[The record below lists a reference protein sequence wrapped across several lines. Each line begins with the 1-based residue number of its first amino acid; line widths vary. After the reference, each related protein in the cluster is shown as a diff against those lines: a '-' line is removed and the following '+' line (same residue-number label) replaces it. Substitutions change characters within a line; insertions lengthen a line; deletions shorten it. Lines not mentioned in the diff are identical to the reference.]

1 MFLDRTVDFFRALA
15 KSSDVSD
22 EPLRATTWEALE
34 NAYRNKHIVIGQL
47 KVKTAKG
54 YIVAFGEID
63 AFMPY
68 YRFDNYNYP
77 SIPLHMRNV
86 DYQFHI
92 LDFDREQEQ
101 IQVSHLSVVKEDM
114 RAAIR
119 AFNRGDVVK
128 AEVTSVSEEYGAT
141 VDIDGVTALLPTRH
155 LSWKPVQNPHD
166 IVRVGNIIDVQV
178 MAVKAAKLNLVVG
191 LKQCDKSAWGEFLQA
206 HEVGS
211 RLQVSIVR
219 ITDYGYLVTTEQ
231 GLKGLIHISEVSWSE
246 NRPALGKLHKKGDVL
261 TARLTEIDHEREQL
275 ALSLKQCDK
284 NPWDQLQR
292 RYQVGDIA
300 DFTIAKNVGY
310 GLLVHTPFDVFGLVH
325 HSELSW
331 LLTGQA
337 NSSNFQAG
345 EQLRLRVVKV
355 DIEHRQF
362 HLSFKQLAP
371 NPFAGV
377 VQALHAQPN
386 DPDCLPDHKYE
397 PVLHIGVT
405 GSQHELPE
413 LDKRLRAIQDE
424 YLGKVRFQVEHV
436 VVTDATAL
444 DVYDCLVV
452 LVDNTYLESEAYPA
466 LLRGLAEVS
475 AEKKPF
481 MLPLIVG
488 TVANWHSYG
497 LSTYAC
503 LPVNHKPAS
512 QWRSR
517 LLCWVSIERG
527 LHNVIRH
534 LCSANLSAPNL
545 SVPEVKVTEPV
556 DTAIE

>member
-15 KSSDVSD
+15 KPSDVSD
-22 EPLRATTWEALE
+22 EPVRATTWEALE
-34 NAYRNKHIVIGQL
+34 KAYHHKHIVIGQL

-54 YIVAFGEID
+54 YIVSLGDID

-77 SIPLHMRNV
+77 NIPLHMRHV

-92 LDFDREQEQ
+92 LDFDRELEQ
-101 IQVSHLSVVKEDM
+101 IQVSHLSVVKEEM

-119 AFNRGDVVK
+119 AFERGDVVK
-128 AEVTSVSEEYGAT
+128 AEVTSVSEDYGAT

-166 IVRVGNIIDVQV
+166 IVRVGNLIDVQV

-191 LKQCDKSAWGEFLQA
+191 LKQCDKSTWGEFLQE

-211 RLQVSIVR
+211 RLSVSVVR
-219 ITDYGYLVTTEQ
+219 ITDYGYLVATDQ
-231 GLKGLIHISEVSWSE
+231 GVKGLIHISEVSWSE
-246 NRPALGKLHKKGDVL
+246 SRPVLGKLHKKGDVL
-261 TARLTEIDHEREQL
+261 TVRLTEIDHEREQL

-310 GLLVHTPFDVFGLVH
+310 GLLVHTAFDVFGLVH

-331 LLTGQA
+331 LLSGQA

-355 DIEHRQF
+355 DAANRQF

-371 NPFAGV
+371 NPFAGAV
-377 VQALHAQPN
+377 KPLQACSDDSA
-386 DPDCLPDHKYE
+386 CLPVHADE
-397 PVLHIGVT
+397 PVLRIGVT

-413 LDKRLRAIQDE
+413 LNKRLRTIQDE
-424 YLGKVRFQVEHV
+424 YVGKVRFKIEHL
-436 VVTDATAL
+436 VVTDAIAVN
-444 DVYDCLVV
+444 DYDCLVV
-452 LVDNTYLESEAYPA
+452 LVDDAYLASDAYPA
-466 LLRGLAEVS
+466 LLRGLAG
-475 AEKKPF
+475 AGADNKPF
-481 MLPLIVG
+481 ILPLIVG
-488 TVANWHSYG
+488 AIANWHSYG

-527 LHNVIRH
+527 LHNVIDH
-534 LCSANLSAPNL
+534 LCSE
-545 SVPEVKVTEPV
+545 SVAVSVTKVLAEEMTEHADAV
-556 DTAIE
+556 